1 MDKLQKFLNKFIAP
15 IAAWMNTNLFFSSL
29 AEAFMRITPITLG
42 GAFVLLIGNFPIPMW
57 TNFLQKVGWA
67 AHFGAAQNA
76 TMNVLAMFVVFNFA
90 YVYAEKCKFD
100 PLPSGLLAISS
111 FFILAP
117 QDYTAR
123 VLGTH
128 AKLAPLTAF
137 STNYIGATGIV
148 VSILVGW
155 LVGALYVYL
164 NKKHFVIKLPSSVP
178 PNVAASLQ
186 PSLIAGVILIMMTV
200 IRGLFAYTSFGNV
213 FDCVTTFIQVPLQ
226 SFTASPI
233 SLIAIYTIAN
243 VLWFFGIHPNM
254 VYGIVMPIIT
264 ANGILNQNAFK
275 VGHAMPYLTM
285 AIIAIVLGNGFGGQG
300 TTIGLI
306 ISMFRAKS
314 DRYKQMLKLASVPA
328 LFNINE
334 PLVFGMPIM
343 LNPIFFIPMLITPII
358 IGLVSWALI
367 PLLKVAASFN
377 PLIQLP
383 WTTPGVI
390 QGFLEGGLGFGIITV
405 VVVVISTLIW
415 FPFFKIADNKA
426 CAQEQKNASENN

>member
-1 MDKLQKFLNKFIAP
+1 M
-15 IAAWMNTNLFFSSL
+15 
-29 AEAFMRITPITLG
+29 
-42 GAFVLLIGNFPIPMW
+42 
-57 TNFLQKVGWA
+57 
-67 AHFGAAQNA
+67 
-76 TMNVLAMFVVFNFA
+76 
-90 YVYAEKCKFD
+90 
-100 PLPSGLLAISS
+100 
-111 FFILAP
+111 
-117 QDYTAR
+117 
-123 VLGTH
+123 VLG
-128 AKLAPLTAF
+128 
-137 STNYIGATGIV
+137 
-148 VSILVGW
+148 
-155 LVGALYVYL
+155 
-164 NKKHFVIKLPSSVP
+164 
-178 PNVAASLQ
+178 
-186 PSLIAGVILIMMTV
+186 
-200 IRGLFAYTSFGNV
+200 IR
-213 FDCVTTFIQVPLQ
+213 
-226 SFTASPI
+226 
-233 SLIAIYTIAN
+233 
-243 VLWFFGIHPNM
+243 PNM
-254 VYGIVMPIIT
+254 VYGIVMPIVT

-285 AIIAIVLGNGFGGQG
+285 AIITVVLGNGFGGQG

-426 CAQEQKNASENN
+426 CAQEQQNASENN